1 MCYIRTILKEIIIMT
16 EEKEN
21 IIETVDE
28 DGNVIQFN
36 LFDVIEYE
44 GKEYALLLPVDEDEE
59 DDDAEMILMRLVSD
73 GDEYSFETIDDEA
86 EFEAVSEYL
95 ESFEDEE

>member
-1 MCYIRTILKEIIIMT
+1 MT

>member
-1 MCYIRTILKEIIIMT
+1 MT

-73 GDEYSFETIDDEA
+73 GDEYSFETIDDED